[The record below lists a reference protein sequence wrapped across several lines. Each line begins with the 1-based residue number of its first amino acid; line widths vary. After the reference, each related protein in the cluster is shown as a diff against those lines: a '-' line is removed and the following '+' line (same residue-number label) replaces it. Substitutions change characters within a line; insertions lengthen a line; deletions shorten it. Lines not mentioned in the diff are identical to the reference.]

1 MDKATW
7 TALTSHVITFAEVL
21 LIYMKLQIDIAITY
35 VYSFLQNQAKIY
47 IKVRLNKIKSLEI

>member
-21 LIYMKLQIDIAITY
+21 LWHMKLQIDIAITCICVLVSAKSSKNLY
-35 VYSFLQNQAKIY
+35 ESTFEQN
-47 IKVRLNKIKSLEI
+47 

>member
-35 VYSFLQNQAKIY
+35 VCILISAKSSKNLYQSTFEQN
-47 IKVRLNKIKSLEI
+47 